1 MKRLSYCVLLFL
13 GLMCACSLEAKND
26 EEGYEYID
34 MFGSK
39 SVSSPMFYFS
49 TGLGYSFTISYEG
62 EDSFFSSEGSD
73 PLMFSISLEGDTEG
87 MRELYDNSFDYV
99 NLDIAF
105 SNGESIHARF
115 LNGSLGAYQAEDGR
129 LGISMVCPVGKCTS
143 LSSSGAKP
151 ARYFLDLFEN
161 YDITSIVIYDAK
173 EENGGGL
180 DFTDP
185 TAPVF
190 STLFR
195 MLKEKGG
202 VDLHALYGKSTGGGI
217 H

>member
-1 MKRLSYCVLLFL
+1 
-13 GLMCACSLEAKND
+13 MCACSLEAKND

-49 TGLGYSFTISYEG
+49 TGLGYSITISYEG

-195 MLKEKGG
+195 MLK
-202 VDLHALYGKSTGGGI
+202 
-217 H
+217 